1 MLMYSNIL
9 ELLYLSMPQDNQI
22 KEMPAIEVFETEN
35 LSEIFE
41 QIGSDLA
48 RVCKVET
55 KYQPILHM
63 MKRTFADLHRK
74 NNSKNTGKKNVMI
87 DLLPS

>member
-1 MLMYSNIL
+1 
-9 ELLYLSMPQDNQI
+9 MPQDNQI
-22 KEMPAIEVFETEN
+22 KEMPALEVFDTEN

-48 RVCKVET
+48 KVCKVKM

-63 MKRTFADLHRK
+63 MKRTCADLHRK